1 MQMNMHVVKGE
12 RSMAF
17 TKTSKALS
25 MPAGILLGAAISVL
39 ITLILSIITANFMT
53 KEIIKDEQIGYI
65 VMGILAVAAFYGCT
79 VSAQTIKRQR
89 LLVCALGGLSYFAF
103 LLSMTALFFGG
114 QYSGVGA
121 SMIVIAAGTA
131 ASVILGIPRRKS
143 VIRMRKK
150 RGYR

>member
-1 MQMNMHVVKGE
+1 MQMNIHVVKGE

-17 TKTSKALS
+17 TKTSKARS
-25 MPAGILLGAAISVL
+25 MPAGILFGTAISVL

-65 VMGILAVAAFYGCT
+65 VMGILAFAAFCGCT

-131 ASVILGIPRRKS
+131 ASVILGIPQRKS